1 MNWKQL
7 FIPFEGHGKKD
18 HVKLISFIVVPIIIW
33 IILPNNLF
41 PPFFDILKAFPE
53 LFQKNDLVGNFS
65 LSIWFCIKS
74 ILYSSLIAFV
84 FMCIARVPIM
94 ESFCIFMRK
103 FRFLPST
110 GLSFLFMKIT
120 PDVNSQMKWMMI
132 FGISTFLIDSAVN
145 IALSITKDEVNYAK
159 SLRLSNW
166 QVFREV
172 VIYSKLPDFLEAVI
186 QNFAMAW
193 MLLASIENI
202 AKTNGGIGV
211 VLAESSKYF
220 KLESVYAIQILI
232 LLTGITMDYLL
243 RLTYATLFPYKKL
256 KTI

>member
-1 MNWKQL
+1 
-7 FIPFEGHGKKD
+7 
-18 HVKLISFIVVPIIIW
+18 
-33 IILPNNLF
+33 
-41 PPFFDILKAFPE
+41 
-53 LFQKNDLVGNFS
+53 
-65 LSIWFCIKS
+65 
-74 ILYSSLIAFV
+74 
-84 FMCIARVPIM
+84 
-94 ESFCIFMRK
+94 
-103 FRFLPST
+103 
-110 GLSFLFMKIT
+110 MKIT